1 MEVAVIV
8 LAAGK
13 GKRMK
18 SIIPKVVHPI
28 LGRPMISYVLDA
40 VMKINPKKIA
50 LVVGHG
56 AEKVKEA
63 VADKQVEWVLQEEQL
78 GTGHAASCAR
88 KALAGFKGNVLILNG
103 DFPLITPKT
112 LKNFITS
119 HNKSRAS
126 VSILTA
132 ILDNTEGYGRVVRS
146 QKGEVLRVVEE
157 KDATPIE
164 KKLKE
169 INSGAYCVE
178 SPFLWRALERI
189 GAGNKQGEYYLP
201 DVVNIASSQ
210 GKKVKGFVVTDN
222 RELLGVNTRAELAET
237 EEILRRRINHSLM
250 LSGVTMVCPESTY
263 ISPDVSIGTDTV
275 IHPYTFIYGHT
286 RIGKGCVIGP
296 SVWIEDS
303 KIGNEVT
310 IKFSSYIADADIKD
324 KVTIGPFA
332 HLRPQTKIL
341 SGAKIGNF
349 VEVKKSR
356 IGLNSRVPH
365 LSYIGDAIV
374 GEGVNIGAG
383 TITCNYDGFQKYET
397 TIEDDVFIGSDTM
410 LVAPLKI
417 GRGATTGAGS
427 TITKDVPAGAL
438 AIGRAKQVV
447 IENWKRKPKEKKES
461 E

>member
-146 QKGEVLRVVEE
+146 QKGEVLRVIEE

-178 SPFLWRALERI
+178 SPFLWRALECI

-201 DVVNIASSQ
+201 DVVNIASNQ